1 MKNHLIFGDEKNK
14 LDLSKHK
21 NTCTTRL
28 CAQLYLNFILTI
40 KKPCVCRHRKYSPYF
55 KAVLTCTYTYTR
67 AIHTV
72 FSIDV
77 SMENQNWLILCKMDK
92 TILKCSEIVGI
103 IRNLVSLVTCLIIFV
118 ANRKRTDLFVILV
131 VLDIENISLPYAQVA
146 VNHWHIYFVINYWQ
160 TCSQRLTRPFES
172 VFTIFNKF

>member
-1 MKNHLIFGDEKNK
+1 MVISFEKKDFFAGLLLKKNHLAVNLPPPGWTPFWSWYQDRLLNSSSVMYCDLIACYHEMKNHLIFGDEKNK

-40 KKPCVCRHRKYSPYF
+40 KNPCVCRHRNYAPYF

-72 FSIDV
+72 FTIDV
-77 SMENQNWLILCKMDK
+77 SMENQNWLILC
-92 TILKCSEIVGI
+92 
-103 IRNLVSLVTCLIIFV
+103 
-118 ANRKRTDLFVILV
+118 
-131 VLDIENISLPYAQVA
+131 
-146 VNHWHIYFVINYWQ
+146 
-160 TCSQRLTRPFES
+160 
-172 VFTIFNKF
+172 